1 MLSLLFVKFST
12 EIFIWPI
19 EFFIFRIIQ
28 ILFSFISS
36 IFLLN
41 SVFTSDIDFH
51 ISLRCFVFLFF
62 VLFELF
68 EYSYNHF
75 ESFVLMF
82 FQVIFITMG
91 LLIFGGDILSWVF
104 TLFLFLH
111 WHFTCGI
118 SFWECGLGVM
128 VWGLL
133 LSEPGTRKTMEIRQG
148 GQEVSEPLLVS
159 TRRQMKRGKVGPLS
173 QAQCALTH
181 LKWKLGRLKCRRDFL
196 LKI

>member
-1 MLSLLFVKFST
+1 
-12 EIFIWPI
+12 
-19 EFFIFRIIQ
+19 
-28 ILFSFISS
+28 
-36 IFLLN
+36 
-41 SVFTSDIDFH
+41 
-51 ISLRCFVFLFF
+51 
-62 VLFELF
+62 
-68 EYSYNHF
+68 
-75 ESFVLMF
+75 
-82 FQVIFITMG
+82 
-91 LLIFGGDILSWVF
+91 
-104 TLFLFLH
+104 
-111 WHFTCGI
+111 
-118 SFWECGLGVM
+118 M